1 MTGLDATAA
10 LPRKSDPGGAASL
23 PFGTKGGP
31 NAQSA
36 RQRLSKINGRDGAPP
51 GSQDSGADAPS
62 ARSVRIGNRLLPFE
76 RDSQI
81 RAASPQKWAP
91 TEHRPPSLDWRCRA
105 DYAQGAA
112 GSFANGG
119 MTFALLAPCSLRPS
133 GHLRCASSAPP
144 GASVVSSQTSA
155 AKRRLRV
162 GKPSTAKSF
171 IWGMRSGLIEWFGCQ
186 CCLRAIPHRPWS
198 KNGSCE
204 DADPRSL
211 DWHGCAN
218 PSFLEKI
225 ITLFE

>member
-23 PFGTKGGP
+23 PFIFDGRCRADCAFGP
-31 NAQSA
+31 PFVP
-36 RQRLSKINGRDGAPP
+36 NGRDGAPP
-51 GSQDSGADAPS
+51 PSQDSGADSPS
-62 ARSVRIGNRLLPFE
+62 ARSMRIGNRLLPFE

-144 GASVVSSQTSA
+144 GASVVSSQASA

-162 GKPSTAKSF
+162 GKPSTA
-171 IWGMRSGLIEWFGCQ
+171 
-186 CCLRAIPHRPWS
+186 
-198 KNGSCE
+198 NGS
-204 DADPRSL
+204 L
-211 DWHGCAN
+211 DRINKINGIQLSDSRQGEGKSSGQIKC
-218 PSFLEKI
+218 FL
-225 ITLFE
+225 TYS